1 MYFPRSS
8 RNDHAFFRE
17 RSVSSFPVS
26 PSLGSVQD
34 PPLQPH
40 RPPPPTSQPSGGRDA
55 SAVESCRW
63 LGHHCLCLEY
73 AHLAASPG
81 GSGPDMEREGGRVR
95 ASQENSPRPAPPRAC
110 ITGAPSPLLLVGP
123 SPAPPLTPPRPP
135 AQPSS
140 AGSPGKPLI
149 ALRQPGIGNPE
160 YWARRQPEGYKTGDA
175 TRRQPQSHA
184 E

>member
-1 MYFPRSS
+1 MPARWS
-8 RNDHAFFRE
+8 HAAG
-17 RSVSSFPVS
+17 
-26 PSLGSVQD
+26 LGTIGS
-34 PPLQPH
+34 
-40 RPPPPTSQPSGGRDA
+40 
-55 SAVESCRW
+55 
-63 LGHHCLCLEY
+63 CLEY

-110 ITGAPSPLLLVGP
+110 ITGPPSPLLLVGP
-123 SPAPPLTPPRPP
+123 SPPPPAHPSRPP

-140 AGSPGKPLI
+140 AGSPGKLLI

-175 TRRQPQSHA
+175 TRCQPQSHA
-184 E
+184 ERRAPHSAHPAPPPQRTRQPARRS